1 MSSERMTPGRPADR
15 RRPGPYRR
23 AGGAVRGVTVTS
35 ESDPMISDVISTVLT
50 AVIGNYLISCFVLG
64 LIVAA
69 VKTARWKGH
78 RSPAVVS
85 GFFVNEFIFY
95 ALGVAFTIN
104 FVMHSVFGDY
114 AAKTIG
120 WAQSPFQLE
129 LAFSS
134 LGFALVC
141 FLVYSRKAQFRAK
154 VGVVAAAVIF
164 GFGAAGGH
172 IYQTVVNADYAVNN
186 TGLLL
191 IGDIVINVVG
201 LVFVIWHAVARRREP
216 VHTTDA
222 TTLRGP
228 AAGGAGEGPA
238 GAADTA
244 ADVLR

>member
-1 MSSERMTPGRPADR
+1 MVSDIISS
-15 RRPGPYRR
+15 
-23 AGGAVRGVTVTS
+23 
-35 ESDPMISDVISTVLT
+35 VLT

-69 VKTARWKGH
+69 VTVLRRNGH
-78 RSPAVVS
+78 RSSAEIS
-85 GFFVNEFIFY
+85 GVFLNEFIFY

-154 VGVVAAAVIF
+154 VGVIVAAVIF

-172 IYQTVVNADYAVNN
+172 IYQSVVNADYAVNN

-191 IGDIVINVVG
+191 IGDIVINLVG
-201 LVFVIWHAVARRREP
+201 LVFLIWHAIARRREP
-216 VHTTDA
+216 VHSTDA
-222 TTLRGP
+222 TTPR
-228 AAGGAGEGPA
+228 A
-238 GAADTA
+238 TA
-244 ADVLR
+244 HTTI

>member
-1 MSSERMTPGRPADR
+1 
-15 RRPGPYRR
+15 
-23 AGGAVRGVTVTS
+23 
-35 ESDPMISDVISTVLT
+35 MISDIISTILT

-69 VKTARWKGH
+69 VKVLRRAGH
-78 RSPAVVS
+78 HSRAEVS
-85 GFFVNEFIFY
+85 GIFLNEFIFY

-134 LGFALVC
+134 LGFALIC

-154 VGVVAAAVIF
+154 VGAVAAAVIF

-172 IYQTVVNADYAVNN
+172 IYQSVVNNDYAVN
-186 TGLLL
+186 TGLPL

-201 LVFVIWHAVARRREP
+201 LVFVIWHAISRRSEP
-216 VHTTDA
+216 VHSTDA
-222 TTLRGP
+222 ITSRVTVD
-228 AAGGAGEGPA
+228 ADIAG
-238 GAADTA
+238 
-244 ADVLR
+244 RR

>member
-1 MSSERMTPGRPADR
+1 M
-15 RRPGPYRR
+15 
-23 AGGAVRGVTVTS
+23 VT
-35 ESDPMISDVISTVLT
+35 DVISAILS

-64 LIVAA
+64 LIVASA
-69 VKTARWKGH
+69 KVLRWKGY
-78 RSPAVVS
+78 RSPTVVS
-85 GFFVNEFIFY
+85 GLFLNEFIFY
-95 ALGVAFTIN
+95 ALGVAFAIN

-141 FLVYSRKAQFRAK
+141 FLVYSRKAQLRAK

-172 IYQTVVNADYAVNN
+172 IYQTIVNADYAINN

-191 IGDIVINVVG
+191 VGDIVINIVG
-201 LVFVIWHAVARRREP
+201 LAFVIWHAIARRREP
-216 VHTTDA
+216 MSPTDA
-222 TTLRGP
+222 TTPRVYSEAKG
-228 AAGGAGEGPA
+228 
-238 GAADTA
+238 
-244 ADVLR
+244 

>member
-1 MSSERMTPGRPADR
+1 VSSRWRAYGGTDATP
-15 RRPGPYRR
+15 
-23 AGGAVRGVTVTS
+23 
-35 ESDPMISDVISTVLT
+35 ESDPVISDIITAVLT
-50 AVIGNYLISCFVLG
+50 AVIGNYLISCFMLG
-64 LIVAA
+64 LIVAGIK
-69 VKTARWKGH
+69 VLRRNGH
-78 RSPAVVS
+78 RSPAEVS
-85 GFFVNEFIFY
+85 GIFVNEFIFY

-154 VGVVAAAVIF
+154 VGVVVAAVIF

-172 IYQTVVNADYAVNN
+172 IYQTIANADYAVNN

-191 IGDIVINVVG
+191 IGDIVINLVG
-201 LVFVIWHAVARRREP
+201 LVFVIWHAIARRREP
-216 VHTTDA
+216 VHSTDA
-222 TTLRGP
+222 TTPRVT
-228 AAGGAGEGPA
+228 
-238 GAADTA
+238 ADA
-244 ADVLR
+244 SR

>member
-1 MSSERMTPGRPADR
+1 
-15 RRPGPYRR
+15 
-23 AGGAVRGVTVTS
+23 
-35 ESDPMISDVISTVLT
+35 MISDIISTVLT

-69 VKTARWKGH
+69 VKVLRWKGH
-78 RSPAVVS
+78 RSAAVVS

-95 ALGVAFTIN
+95 ALGVAFTVN

-114 AAKTIG
+114 VAKTIG

-154 VGVVAAAVIF
+154 VGVIVAAVIF

-201 LVFVIWHAVARRREP
+201 LVFVIWHAIARRREP
-216 VHTTDA
+216 LHSTDA
-222 TTLRGP
+222 TTPRVT
-228 AAGGAGEGPA
+228 A
-238 GAADTA
+238 GAN
-244 ADVLR
+244 V